1 MAHVLVGKRIVEVSD
16 VVLDAA
22 VYGVRCFLA
31 GKFEDKVAEKRRF
44 VKKIMRHGD
53 FDVLGSALRKAS
65 VPVQVGA
72 LRSILNEL
80 EAE

>member
-44 VKKIMRHGD
+44 VQKIQRHGN
-53 FDVLGSALRKAS
+53 FEALHSALRNAS

-72 LRSILNEL
+72 LNSILNEL
-80 EAE
+80 EAQ